1 MKSMN
6 NLIKSINKLSFFV
19 DTIYYKKLFIFSIL
33 ILFSMFLELFSIGL
47 IFPIVNLILDGS
59 FLDGY
64 PNIKIFFKSISPVQ
78 FLNKSEIFNIISG
91 ALILFFISVLIK
103 NIFLLLINI
112 FRANLIYRISHSVR
126 KKIVFQLSETSLNEI
141 LKEKTSNI
149 IHVVSQ
155 SLGIIS
161 MLENALIILSELLV
175 LVGILFF
182 LIFFDSSNITIILIV
197 IFASLLLIRIL
208 KKKILYYGEQRYL
221 HEGSQLNYLT
231 NIIQGIKEIKLSNSF
246 DFFLKYFNFH
256 SKKGLYASKKFNIYS
271 QFPRIFFEVIIA
283 LSIVIYLT
291 QKLIHSDNYSE
302 VFASAAVFLAAGI
315 RLIPSLG
322 KIINS
327 YNSYKYSLPLLDKVY
342 EFYLKL
348 NKSKQTKPYIINFK
362 KNIILK
368 NIDLKFSEKKI
379 FDNLNLEILHGEKIG
394 IIGESGIGKSTLI
407 NLISGLLKPD
417 KGNILVDNKNIND
430 NYFIEDL
437 GLVSQNPFF
446 ANTTVKKNLCFG
458 LTEDKINNKKIYE
471 VLQTAELLDVVKKLE
486 NELDTIVGE
495 RGSKFSSGQL
505 QRLSIARS
513 LYNEPQS
520 LILDEATSALDKDT
534 ELKVLNNIF
543 KNYENKTI
551 ILISHNFENLKRCSK
566 IYKIIN
572 HKLELIKK

>member
-161 MLENALIILSELLV
+161 MLENALIILAELVV